1 MALWLMPVGLE
12 AAYEEGTFTL
22 TARPIPVKLLPRERV
37 KKLERQG
44 EREAA
49 HLWQRCPKPILRL
62 LAENG
67 WRAAKGLWP
76 YVAVQKLRLHIT
88 AGGPDPYGTVMAYGR
103 AGVLMEALGA
113 RYEDADLSVQADMT
127 GGPSSYEGQVRIQVR
142 FGNLVGAAASFGTGF
157 LRGYFLYR
165 HDAGRE

>member
-12 AAYEEGTFTL
+12 AAYEGGVFTL
-22 TARPIPVKLLPRERV
+22 TARPVPLKLLPRERV
-37 KKLERQG
+37 RKLERQG
-44 EREAA
+44 EREAK

-67 WRAAKGLWP
+67 LRAAKSLWP
-76 YVAVQKLRLHIT
+76 YVAVKKLRLHIT
-88 AGGPDPYGTVMAYGR
+88 AGGPDPYDAVMAYGR
-103 AGVLMEALGA
+103 AGALMEALGA
-113 RYEDADLSVQADMT
+113 RYEGADLSVRADMT
-127 GGPSSYEGQVRIQVR
+127 GGPSTYEGRVLVQVR

>member
-12 AAYEEGTFTL
+12 ATYEEGVFTL
-22 TARPIPVKLLPRERV
+22 TARPVPIKFLPRERLR
-37 KKLERQG
+37 KLEREG
-44 EREAA
+44 EREAE
-49 HLWQRCPKPILRL
+49 HLWQRLPKPILRL

-76 YVAVQKLRLHIT
+76 YVALKKLRLHIVT
-88 AGGPDPYGTVMAYGR
+88 GGPDPYGAVMAYGR

-113 RYEDADLSVQADMT
+113 RYAGADLSVRADMT
-127 GGPSSYEGQVRIQVR
+127 GGPSVYEGQVRLQVR
-142 FGNLVGAAASFGTGF
+142 FGNLVGAMASFGTGF

>member
-44 EREAA
+44 EREAE
-49 HLWQRCPKPILRL
+49 HLWQRLPKPILRL

-67 WRAAKGLWP
+67 GRALKGLWP
-76 YVAVQKLRLHIT
+76 YVAVKKLRLHIVT
-88 AGGPDPYGTVMAYGR
+88 GGPDPYGAVMAYGR
-103 AGVLMEALGA
+103 AGALLEALAAWYVG
-113 RYEDADLSVQADMT
+113 ADLSVRADMT
-127 GGPSSYEGQVRIQVR
+127 GGPPKYEGRVRVQTR
-142 FGNLVGAAASFGTGF
+142 FGNLVGAAASFGAGF